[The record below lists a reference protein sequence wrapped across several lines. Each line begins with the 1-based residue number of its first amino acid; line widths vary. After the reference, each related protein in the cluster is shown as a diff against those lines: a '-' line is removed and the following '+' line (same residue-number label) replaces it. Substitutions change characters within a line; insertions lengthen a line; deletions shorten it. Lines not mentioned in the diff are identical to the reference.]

1 MSLSQYHMFQIS
13 VKNRLYER
21 RSNNYSVILGCRSF
35 RTKSH
40 FVPNWKSFRTNY
52 QKVVSY
58 QKSQFVPIGT
68 KRLGTSSYQKV
79 KLVRNDQYW
88 WIHSH
93 QNKVGTKQP
102 IAKRGFIQTK
112 ITSCI
117 CLQKFVNH
125 LILEKCNIW
134 RVWKSSRG
142 FHNLLWKVLQSRDFE

>member
-1 MSLSQYHMFQIS
+1 MIQS
-13 VKNRLYER
+13 
-21 RSNNYSVILGCRSF
+21 GCRSF

-40 FVPNWKSFRTNY
+40 FVPKWKSFRTNY
-52 QKVVSY
+52 QKVISY

-88 WIHSH
+88 CIHSY

-102 IAKRGFIQTK
+102 IAKRGLIQTK

-125 LILEKCNIW
+125 LILERCNIL
-134 RVWKSSRG
+134 RVWNRSRG
-142 FHNLLWKVLQSRDFE
+142 FHTIQFIVKSHSITGLRIKNVTHKKCWFFPYTD

>member
-1 MSLSQYHMFQIS
+1 MLRLWLHTNLWMSHIS
-13 VKNRLYER
+13 
-21 RSNNYSVILGCRSF
+21 SILVLAGCRSF

-88 WIHSH
+88 WIHSY

-102 IAKRGFIQTK
+102 MAKMGFIQTK

-142 FHNLLWKVLQSRDFE
+142 FHNLLWKVLQSRDYV